1 MELIFY
7 AVHKGRQTGI
17 YPGLLV
23 VIFFVED
30 RNADKAFTVKD
41 YPGARWYA
49 FHSYDKARHFVRS
62 GNITTYY
69 DEDYAL
75 KAEAEGV
82 VMVAA

>member
-30 RNADKAFTVKD
+30 RNADKAFTVRKP
-41 YPGARWYA
+41 YIR
-49 FHSYDKARHFVRS
+49 
-62 GNITTYY
+62 
-69 DEDYAL
+69 
-75 KAEAEGV
+75 
-82 VMVAA
+82 

>member
-17 YPGLLV
+17 YPGL
-23 VIFFVED
+23 E
-30 RNADKAFTVKD
+30 KALYQVKD

-75 KAEAEGV
+75 KAETEGV